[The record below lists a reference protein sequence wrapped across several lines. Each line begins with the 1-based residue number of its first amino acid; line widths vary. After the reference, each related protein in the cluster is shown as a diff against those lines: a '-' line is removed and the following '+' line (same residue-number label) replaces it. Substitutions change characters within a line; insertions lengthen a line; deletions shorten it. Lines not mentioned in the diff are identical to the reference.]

1 MPRVTKKGLIG
12 ESFLSMSRRI
22 IEEKVLLGYHGGM
35 DIRFVLVAP
44 AVAGNVGASARALKT
59 MGFRGLRL
67 VGSELHRQEEALWT
81 AHGSRDILENAEVF
95 ASLREA
101 LADRD
106 FVIATTARRRGLRH
120 EYHPAGTLEE
130 MIRRKGGAALR
141 PALVFGPEESGL
153 SNADLQLCDC
163 LSSIPLAA
171 PQPSL
176 NLSQAVMLYAYLLS
190 PLAPYPGR
198 EPGTQLPA
206 RATGSRLRPRGPG
219 TALPARAAGSRLT
232 SRGPGT
238 ALPARGPEADFP
250 APEDPAELREDGGE
264 SFRALKDRA
273 AALLRRLSPPAED
286 QVGRRL
292 LERLAALDGEDIKL
306 LHSLCARLE
315 KALDE
320 RGFPDS
326 APPVRRSR

>member
-1 MPRVTKKGLIG
+1 
-12 ESFLSMSRRI
+12 
-22 IEEKVLLGYHGGM
+22 M

-219 TALPARAAGSRLT
+219 TALPAR
-232 SRGPGT
+232 
-238 ALPARGPEADFP
+238 GPEADFP